1 MQVITKGYFWLS
13 LILIIIGFVIGRALA
28 LMLFQETMA
37 WIKDSGYGLYF
48 GVFGLGIPF
57 AVADILECKYIWAK
71 VLKREKI
78 DLLGVS
84 VGFALGVSS
93 LLFI

>member
-1 MQVITKGYFWLS
+1 MQIITKGYFWLS
-13 LILIIIGFVIGRALA
+13 LILIVIGFVIGRTLA
-28 LMLFQETMA
+28 LVMFPETMA

-57 AVADILECKYIWAK
+57 AVVDILECKYIWAK

-84 VGFALGVSS
+84 VGFALGGAS